1 MQKVKIL
8 AINSPVAINNGYDDI
23 VGQTLPVSGN
33 AYQGFKIHLTS
44 GEVRHLTHYRAKF
57 INRSLSNE

>member
-8 AINSPVAINNGYDDI
+8 AVNSPFGIKSGYGDI
-23 VGQTLPVSGN
+23 VGQTLPVDGN
-33 AYQGFKIHLTS
+33 AYVGFKIHLTS

-57 INRSLSNE
+57 INRSL